1 MIQDLVVYAVFIG
14 YAIGVLMTF
23 GLLLTWV
30 ERKQAAVMSDRIG
43 ANRAYLRLPFTQI
56 KLVWWGLFHGIAD
69 GVKMLLKED
78 FKPRT
83 YDWYAYMVAPWV
95 VFTPVL
101 LVFAVIPFGGMLD
114 PGRLFPSLA
123 EWFGGRTYPMQI
135 ARLDAG
141 LLMVFAF
148 GGMTII
154 GAMLAGWSSSNK
166 FALLGALRA
175 GSQMISYELVM
186 GLTVLG
192 LILIYGTVDLFDI
205 VGQQSGRVGGLPA
218 WGIVFQPFAA
228 TLFLA
233 AAIAENKRIPFDL
246 PEAESELISGYFTE
260 YSAMKMGLFMFA
272 EFIEIAIIARAV
284 HDAVPRRP
292 EPALHERRRI
302 RLPRRLRDPHEP
314 RCRRG
319 DPGDRVPRQGG
330 AAVQL
335 PDPDPLVAAALPLR
349 PGAEVRVEVHA
360 AARARQPGRHRRL
373 DVGAPRLRTTLNKQ
387 TYVRRRYW
395 NEPTMSWWE
404 RAYLFEILRGLAIT
418 GGVFMRNMGKWMTG
432 RKGALTSYYPEE
444 TRPDYAAGNRGKHV
458 LTQRPDGRPQCIACN
473 MCATVCPA
481 KVIEIEAAFDPDD
494 PAHPKYPSRFEI
506 DYSRCVFCGLCVEAC
521 PEDAIRMAK
530 EVPDFPSPD
539 RTDMWLGKEELL
551 TWNPQRDVAKPYPP
565 AGGTAG

>member
-43 ANRAYLRLPFTQI
+43 ANRAYFRLPFTQI

-141 LLMVFAF
+141 LLIVFAF

-205 VGQQSGRVGGLPA
+205 VSQQSGRIGGLPA
-218 WGIVFQPFAA
+218 WGIVYQPFAA

-272 EFIEIAIIARAV
+272 EFIEIAIIAALFTTLFLGGPNLPYMSDAGFALPGGYEIRMSHGAV
-284 HDAVPRRP
+284 VATQVVVFLGKV
-292 EPALHERRRI
+292 ALLCSFQILI
-302 RLPRRLRDPHEP
+302 RWSLPRFRYDQVLKF
-314 RCRRG
+314 
-319 DPGDRVPRQGG
+319 
-330 AAVQL
+330 AWKFM
-335 PDPDPLVAAALPLR
+335 LPL
-349 PGAEVRVEVHA
+349 ALVNLVVTVVWMW
-360 AARARQPGRHRRL
+360 ARHG
-373 DVGAPRLRTTLNKQ
+373 
-387 TYVRRRYW
+387 
-395 NEPTMSWWE
+395 
-404 RAYLFEILRGLAIT
+404 
-418 GGVFMRNMGKWMTG
+418 
-432 RKGALTSYYPEE
+432 
-444 TRPDYAAGNRGKHV
+444 
-458 LTQRPDGRPQCIACN
+458 
-473 MCATVCPA
+473 
-481 KVIEIEAAFDPDD
+481 
-494 PAHPKYPSRFEI
+494 
-506 DYSRCVFCGLCVEAC
+506 
-521 PEDAIRMAK
+521 
-530 EVPDFPSPD
+530 
-539 RTDMWLGKEELL
+539 
-551 TWNPQRDVAKPYPP
+551 
-565 AGGTAG
+565 